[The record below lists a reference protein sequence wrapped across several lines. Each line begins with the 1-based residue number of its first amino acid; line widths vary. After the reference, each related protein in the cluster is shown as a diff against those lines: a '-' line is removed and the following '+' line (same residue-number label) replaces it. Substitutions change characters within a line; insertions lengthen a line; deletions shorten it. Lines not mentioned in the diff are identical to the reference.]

1 MGVER
6 VKKTKEKKGKN
17 TSVVSFSIDKAVE
30 KNLNDAFYF
39 YRKKSKSKFVSELI
53 DLALNEKNFD
63 LISRNNDLKEKISE
77 NVTDEIYMLWYKS
90 MYTYGIKEFCIFDDN
105 WFVLN
110 SDAVVIDD
118 KYNDPNEVSQR
129 NELFALEE
137 RISVIYNTMIK
148 THGFFS
154 IYVKGILENE
164 NIKILAL
171 KIRIERYKKNDMDRD
186 DNEYCN
192 FKYLITFLDVSENL
206 TSKSRYY
213 LDYSSI
219 KMISVLSIYENSIK
233 NILKKELG
241 ISPLHYLYW
250 LPIRAY
256 NQYFFFAGVKI
267 RKYSKDEIEYVKK
280 NKIIIVDAT

>member
-1 MGVER
+1 M
-6 VKKTKEKKGKN
+6 KKTKEKKGKN

-63 LISRNNDLKEKISE
+63 LIPRNNDIKEKTNE
-77 NVTDEIYMLWYKS
+77 NVPDEVYMLWYKS
-90 MYTYGIKEFCIFDDN
+90 MYTYGIKDISIFDDN
-105 WFVLN
+105 WFILN
-110 SDAVVIDD
+110 TYSVVIDD
-118 KYNDPNEVSQR
+118 KHNDPNEVSHR
-129 NELFALEE
+129 NELYALEE
-137 RISVIYNTMIK
+137 NISVTYNRMIK

-154 IYVKGILENE
+154 KYIKGVLENE

-171 KIRIERYKKNDMDRD
+171 KIKSERYKKNDMDRD

-192 FKYLITFLDVSENL
+192 FRYLITFLDVSENL

-219 KMISVLSIYENSIK
+219 KMISALSIYENSIK
-233 NILKKELG
+233 SILKKELG

-256 NQYFFFAGVKI
+256 KQYFFFAGIKI
-267 RKYSKDEIEYVKK
+267 RKYSKAEIDHVRK
-280 NKIIIVDAT
+280 NKIIIVNAT

>member
-1 MGVER
+1 M
-6 VKKTKEKKGKN
+6 KKTKEKKGKN

-63 LISRNNDLKEKISE
+63 LTSRNNDVKEKTNE
-77 NVTDEIYMLWYKS
+77 NIPDEVYMLWYKS
-90 MYTYGIKEFCIFDDN
+90 MYTYGIKDISIFDDN
-105 WFVLN
+105 WFILN
-110 SDAVVIDD
+110 TYSVVIDD
-118 KYNDPNEVSQR
+118 KHNDPNEVSHR
-129 NELFALEE
+129 NELYALEE
-137 RISVIYNTMIK
+137 NISVTYNRMIK
-148 THGFFS
+148 MHGFFS
-154 IYVKGILENE
+154 KYIKGVLENE

-171 KIRIERYKKNDMDRD
+171 KIKSERYKKNDVDRD

-192 FKYLITFLDVSENL
+192 FRYLITFLDVSENL
-206 TSKSRYY
+206 ASKSRYY

-219 KMISVLSIYENSIK
+219 KMISALSIYENSIK

-241 ISPLHYLYW
+241 LSPLHYLYW

-256 NQYFFFAGVKI
+256 KQYFFFAGVKI
-267 RKYSKDEIEYVKK
+267 RKYSKAEIDDVRK
-280 NKIIIVDAT
+280 NKVIIVNAI